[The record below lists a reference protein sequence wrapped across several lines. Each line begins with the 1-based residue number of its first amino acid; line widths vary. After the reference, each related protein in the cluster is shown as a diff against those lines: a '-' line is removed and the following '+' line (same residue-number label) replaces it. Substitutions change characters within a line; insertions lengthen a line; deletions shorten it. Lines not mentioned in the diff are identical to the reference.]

1 MGLESATYI
10 SVLVDTNPA
19 GSDDISQGDDH
30 LKLIKSVLKTTL
42 PNANAVING
51 IHSSAVAPSSTS
63 VGQIWFDEGNNL
75 IKIRNEADD
84 AWIIL
89 LASEGSRLLK
99 TTHAIQSASSTI
111 RSATYVDSG
120 ISITHNKLSSTSTLY
135 VQLNCTQSTFCNWDV
150 IGTTNY
156 YSYIILANS
165 SGTLITGTTD
175 NLQIADMKDAVGSGL
190 STNEYGA
197 GYSRIWKVTAGNCP
211 DGSTGNNTFDIWN
224 KQTNS
229 DDGGTSFPNSI
240 MMVWEVEE

>member
-10 SVLVDTNPA
+10 SGLVDTNPA

-99 TTHAIQSASSTI
+99 TTHTLQSATSSL
-111 RSATYVDSG
+111 RSATYIDSG
-120 ISITHNKLSSTSTLY
+120 LSITHVKLSSTSNLY
-135 VQLNCTQSTFCNWDV
+135 IQLDMFQSLWSNFSSNDTFY
-150 IGTTNY
+150 NY
-156 YSYIILANS
+156 IQLTNS
-165 SGTLITGTTD
+165 SGTIITGTTA
-175 NLQIADMKDAVGSGL
+175 NIVSQIIEDVGQGTGVTWDSGC
-190 STNEYGA
+190 
-197 GYSRIWKVTAGNCP
+197 GYSRLFKVTAANCP
-211 DGSTGNNTFDIWN
+211 DGSSGSNTFKIYTKLTDAGE
-224 KQTNS
+224 
-229 DDGGTSFPNSI
+229 GGTSFPNST
-240 MMVWEVEE
+240 MMCWEVEE